1 MERAYQYRIYPNKK
15 QRILLEKHF
24 GATRWLFNYGLQK
37 KIERYQKTK
46 KSISCFEISKE
57 LPKLK
62 SQKETEWL
70 KEINAQS
77 LQMSLRALDNAFT
90 RFFRKKKGFPNFKS
104 KKNKQSFSIP
114 QGNKINFKKRKAFFI
129 KIGKIKIIIDRK
141 FQAKIIKATIKKN
154 KINQYFVS
162 YVVDENIKLPKPRA
176 IKEKTTIG
184 IDLGLKHFAV
194 LSNGKKIKNPK
205 CLKNSEQRLKVL
217 QKRLS
222 KKKKG
227 SNKREKAKF
236 EVAKLHNKILNQRSY
251 FLHNLTHQL
260 THDNQVDAYA
270 IENLNINGMLKN
282 HCLAKSIAD
291 TSWGEF
297 IRQLSYKSKWYGK
310 NLLIIGRFE
319 PSSKMCGC
327 GYINKELK
335 LSERKWTCPKCKT
348 KHDRDILAAQNI
360 KKFALSGLLRSEELV
375 ELPHLEER

>member
-1 MERAYQYRIYPNKK
+1 MEKAYQYRIYPNKK
-15 QRILLEKHF
+15 QRILLKKHF
-24 GATRWLFNYGLQK
+24 GATRWLFNYGLQR
-37 KIERYQKTK
+37 KIETYQRTR
-46 KSISCFEISKE
+46 KSISCFELSKE

-77 LQMSLRALDNAFT
+77 LQMSLRALDNAFV

-104 KKNKQSFSIP
+104 KKNRQSFSIP
-114 QGNKINFKKRKAFFI
+114 QGNKIDFKTKKASFI
-129 KIGKIKIIIDRK
+129 KIGEVKIIIDREFK
-141 FQAKIIKATIKKN
+141 GRIIKATIKKN

-162 YVVDENIKLPKPRA
+162 YIVDENIKLPKPRA

-194 LSNGKKIKNPK
+194 LSNGKKIKNPRQ
-205 CLKNSEQRLKVL
+205 LKNSEQKLLVL
-217 QKRLS
+217 QRRLS
-222 KKKKG
+222 KKEKG
-227 SNKREKAKF
+227 SNRKEKAKF
-236 EVAKLHNKILNQRSY
+236 KVAKLHNKILNQRSS
-251 FLHNLTHQL
+251 FLHNLTYQL
-260 THDNQVDAYA
+260 THDNQVDTYA
-270 IENLNINGMLKN
+270 IENLNVNGMLKN

-310 NLLIIGRFE
+310 NLLTIGRFE

-327 GYINKELK
+327 GWINKELK
-335 LSERKWTCPKCKT
+335 LSARKWTCPECKT

-360 KKFALSGLLRSEELV
+360 KKFALSGLLRPIELAEV
-375 ELPHLEER
+375 SQ